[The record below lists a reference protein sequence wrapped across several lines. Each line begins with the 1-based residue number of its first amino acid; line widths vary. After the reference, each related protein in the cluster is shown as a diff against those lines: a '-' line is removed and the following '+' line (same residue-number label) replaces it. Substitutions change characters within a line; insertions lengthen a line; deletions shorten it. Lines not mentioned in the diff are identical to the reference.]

1 MTTPSL
7 GKFLNVNS
15 DALKKASQEA
25 DDIAT
30 ALHTAVLGNWA
41 NMVPT
46 QPAGMDQGSVL
57 VMKNCNEF
65 ADKTKNAIADI
76 VNELGEYSKTLREAA
91 DSYSGSDVLNS
102 QNF

>member
-1 MTTPSL
+1 MTTPKL
-7 GKFLNVNS
+7 GGFLNVNS
-15 DALKKASQEA
+15 DALKQAAKEA

-30 ALHTAVLGNWA
+30 ALHTAVLNNWA

-65 ADKTKNAIADI
+65 ADKAKLAIADI
-76 VNELGEYSKTLREAA
+76 VNQLGDYSKTLREAA
-91 DSYSGSDVLNS
+91 DSYSGTDFLNS